1 MGYTIRGNKLYVT
14 GTVDG
19 THYRLSTGKE
29 ATPLNVKWIAKNH
42 RDVLLKL
49 IEKDNPEKSIMF
61 KEYALRSME
70 SNRYLLASGT
80 DSNYTGML
88 KNHILPFFKNYR
100 LDEIKPSDVKLFQ
113 TRLLKTMDARSTNNV
128 RAVLGKILEDARM
141 DDLIDKNPVSMVK
154 RPKHIK
160 EDEILP
166 FNMEEVL
173 TIIDNAK
180 GFLKQYLTV
189 AFFTGMRS
197 GELVGLKWE
206 DIDFNSNKIVVRRSR
221 RSGNDGPTK
230 SGKARTIDM
239 LDIVKATLKEQYLS
253 TGMSSEYV
261 FNSRRGKAF
270 QSSSA
275 ISDNHWKPL
284 LKRCT
289 IAYRSPHNTRHT
301 FATLM
306 LKNGEDILWVS
317 KMLGHADVSTT
328 MKYYIKFVEEKGQKR
343 ATFLEN
349 IFDKNRTVIAQSEK
363 QNAKRA

>member
-1 MGYTIRGNKLYVT
+1 MGYNIRGNKLYVT

-19 THYRLSTGKE
+19 KHYRLSTGKT
-29 ATPLNVKWIAKNH
+29 ATDINIKWIAKNH

-49 IEKDNPEKSIMF
+49 IEKDKPSKSMMF
-61 KEYALRSME
+61 KDFALRSME
-70 SNRYLLASGT
+70 SNKHLLKSGT
-80 DSNYTGML
+80 NSNYTGIL
-88 KNHILPFFKNYR
+88 NNHILPFFKSYR
-100 LDEIKPSDVKLFQ
+100 IDEIKPSDVRMFQSKLLN
-113 TRLLKTMDARSTNNV
+113 TLSARSANNV
-128 RAVLGKILEDARM
+128 IALFGKVLEDAR
-141 DDLIDKNPVSMVK
+141 IDEIIEKNPVSNSK
-154 RPKHIK
+154 YTKHTST
-160 EDEILP
+160 DDILP
-166 FNMEEVL
+166 FNMEEVV

-180 GFLKQYLTV
+180 GFMKQYLTV

-206 DIDFNSNKIVVRRSR
+206 DIDFNSSKIIVRRSR
-221 RSGNDGPTK
+221 RGGTDDTTK

-239 LDIVKATLKEQYLS
+239 LDVVRNTLKEQYLS

-261 FNSRRGKAF
+261 FNNRKGKPY

-275 ISDNHWKPL
+275 ISANHWKPL

-317 KMLGHADVSTT
+317 KMLGHADTSTT

-343 ATFLEN
+343 AVFLDG
-349 IFDKNRTVIAQSEK
+349 IFDKNRTLFAQSENK
-363 QNAKRA
+363 NAKRA